1 VAVETFTLDSLS
13 DIEGGK
19 VRLAFDRLLKRCADD
34 CYDRPGDGA
43 ARTVTLKLEIKP
55 VLSPEGGCERV
66 NVQVFAES
74 GVPKLRS
81 RVFDMGLT
89 PSGRLLFNADSPDS
103 VDQGTL
109 LPDASEG
116 D

>member
-1 VAVETFTLDSLS
+1 MALQTFTLDSLTEV
-13 DIEGGK
+13 EGGK
-19 VRLAFDRLLKRCADD
+19 VRLAFDRLVKRCADD

-43 ARTVTLKLEIKP
+43 ARTVTLKIEIKP
-55 VLSPEGGCERV
+55 VLAPEGGCERV

-89 PSGRLLFNADSPDS
+89 PSGRLLFNADSPDN

-109 LPDASEG
+109 LPDQDAE
-116 D
+116 